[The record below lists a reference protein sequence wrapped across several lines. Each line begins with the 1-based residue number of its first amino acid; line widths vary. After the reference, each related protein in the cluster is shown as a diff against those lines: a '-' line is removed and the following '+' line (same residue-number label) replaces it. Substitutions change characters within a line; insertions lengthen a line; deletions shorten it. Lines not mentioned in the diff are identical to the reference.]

1 MANFTYSEIA
11 RKDDKE
17 YIKTVRKI
25 LGPSFQEVIKEA
37 EIAFHEA
44 ADAQPSEIKKP
55 NAARR
60 AANLVYLRAIERAG
74 VTQWRQWEEDH
85 KTKQDYRAMAKP
97 EYDQPPTTKST
108 GKYTG
113 GFSIVDEGDKKREE
127 LHKKYRGNN
136 T

>member
-11 RKDDKE
+11 RKDDKQFVGVV
-17 YIKTVRKI
+17 KKI
-25 LGPSFQEVIKEA
+25 LGQSFQEVTKEA

-60 AANLVYLRAIERAG
+60 AANLVYLRAIERVG

-85 KTKQDYRAMAKP
+85 KTKQDYVAMARP
-97 EYDQPPTTKST
+97 EYDRPPETKSK

-113 GFSIVDEGDKKREE
+113 GFSIVENGDRQREE
-127 LHKKYRGNN
+127 LHKKYHGNN
-136 T
+136 G